1 MRGEKEDLK
10 NPLVSRL
17 VEFDTTLKLLRL
29 TDQWYIVAVVD
40 KFFWCNRMQQGN
52 TKDLYVLR
60 QDVYERF
67 LFSAYNARVLAKMLY
82 TNKLLNSDRRLILR
96 SEEGL
101 KSFNNKNTVLT
112 FLVKKEELSW
122 LSIFWEYRSR
132 KGLSKPFSWAPPDTC
147 QQFVWLR
154 RWLPHRKKIVETSVT
169 INNNSPIQDYVHP
182 DDQTRPTFEMTPG
195 FKPFTV

>member
-1 MRGEKEDLK
+1 
-10 NPLVSRL
+10 
-17 VEFDTTLKLLRL
+17 
-29 TDQWYIVAVVD
+29 
-40 KFFWCNRMQQGN
+40 MQQGN

-122 LSIFWEYRSR
+122 LSIF
-132 KGLSKPFSWAPPDTC
+132 
-147 QQFVWLR
+147 
-154 RWLPHRKKIVETSVT
+154 
-169 INNNSPIQDYVHP
+169 
-182 DDQTRPTFEMTPG
+182 
-195 FKPFTV
+195 